1 MITFKSKDDF
11 RKMSKAGKAVR
22 NIHEEVYDK
31 AKEGVSLKELD
42 LVAKK
47 VIEDSGCQSN
57 FLGYRGYPAYTCI
70 SPNDVIVHGI
80 PSDYKL
86 NDGDILSVDAGAIFE
101 GLHADAA
108 VTYGIGKISDEAKKL
123 IDKTKYALEEAIKL
137 VDVNQ
142 SLGTIGH
149 KIKSIGEK
157 YSYGVVKEYIGH
169 GIGFEM
175 HEDPQVPNYGEKGIG
190 LKLKEGMAICIEPM
204 FNLGSAETSL
214 EEDNWT
220 VKTKDGSLSA
230 HFEHTIGITTNGI
243 EVFTK

>member
-11 RKMSKAGKAVR
+11 RKMSKAGKVVR
-22 NIHEEVYDK
+22 NIHEAIYDK
-31 AKEGVSLKELD
+31 AKVGISLKELD

-47 VIEDSGCQSN
+47 VIEVSGCKSN
-57 FLGYRGYPAYTCI
+57 FFGYRGYPAYICA
-70 SPNDVIVHGI
+70 SPNDIIVHGI
-80 PSDYKL
+80 PSDYRL

-108 VTYGIGKISDEAKKL
+108 VTYGIGKISDEATELLEATKL
-123 IDKTKYALEEAIKL
+123 ALNEAIKL
-137 VDVNQ
+137 VEDGQ

-149 KIKSIGEK
+149 KIKSIGDEHA
-157 YSYGVVKEYIGH
+157 YGVVKEYIGH

-204 FNLGSAETSL
+204 FNVGSAETFL
-214 EEDNWT
+214 EKDNWT
-220 VKTKDGSLSA
+220 VKSKDGSLSA
-230 HFEHTIGITTNGI
+230 HFEHTIGVTSNGI
-243 EVFTK
+243 EVFT

>member
-11 RKMSKAGKAVR
+11 RKMSKAGKVVR
-22 NIHEEVYDK
+22 NIHEAIYDK
-31 AKEGVSLKELD
+31 AKVGISLKELD

-47 VIEDSGCQSN
+47 VIEVSGCKSN
-57 FLGYRGYPAYTCI
+57 FFGYRGYPAYICA
-70 SPNDVIVHGI
+70 SPNDIIVHGI
-80 PSDYKL
+80 PSDYRL

-108 VTYGIGKISDEAKKL
+108 VTYGIGKISDEATELLETTKL
-123 IDKTKYALEEAIKL
+123 ALNEAIKL
-137 VDVNQ
+137 VEDGQ

-149 KIKSIGEK
+149 KIKSIGDEH
-157 YSYGVVKEYIGH
+157 SYGVVKEYIGH

-204 FNLGSAETSL
+204 FNVGSAETFL
-214 EEDNWT
+214 EKDNWT
-220 VKTKDGSLSA
+220 VKSKDGSLSA
-230 HFEHTIGITTNGI
+230 HFEHTIGVTSNGI
-243 EVFTK
+243 EVFT